1 MIRTVFRMMLVTSLK
16 DKITMFYALLFPIL
30 LMAGL
35 GYYFDS
41 PEYRQRLLVGV
52 VALSTLFW
60 AVQGVAFQVFQQ
72 RNKGVYKLLKLT
84 PFPTVS
90 FVLSLSLA
98 RTLLG
103 MAINAV
109 ILLIG
114 APAFGIAITFSGVIL
129 LLGMLLGGMFCFTC
143 LGFLVVNFAR
153 NEGQINMLSNLLQ
166 IPMVFGSEAFYRLS
180 DAPEWLA
187 RMGKC
192 LPFAYFVEGLQAAAK
207 TDVRLWGVS
216 MFILLGFALIILV
229 LAALTFRWDPE
240 HKKIGMR
247 MRKSTAGGGASG

>member
-1 MIRTVFRMMLVTSLK
+1 MIGTVFRMMLVASLK
-16 DKITMFYALLFPIL
+16 DKITLFYALLFPIL

-35 GYYFDS
+35 GYFFDS
-41 PEYRQRLLVGV
+41 PEYRERLLVGV
-52 VALSTLFW
+52 IALGTLFW

-90 FVLSLSLA
+90 FVLTLTLA

-103 MAINAV
+103 LCINAV
-109 ILLIG
+109 ILLAG
-114 APAFGIAITFSGVIL
+114 AAMFGIALTFSGSVL
-129 LLGMLLGGMFCFTC
+129 LLGMLLCGMFCFTC

-166 IPMVFGSEAFYRLS
+166 IPMVFGSEAFYSLS
-180 DAPEWLA
+180 AAPAWLA
-187 RMGKC
+187 QIGK
-192 LPFAYFVEGLQAAAK
+192 LFPFAYFVEGLQAAAR
-207 TDVRLWGVS
+207 TDIRLWGASAIVV
-216 MFILLGFALIILV
+216 LGFSAVILI

-240 HKKIGMR
+240 LRETGFR
-247 MRKSTAGGGASG
+247 MRKSAANG

>member
-16 DKITMFYALLFPIL
+16 DKITLFYALLFPIL

-41 PEYRQRLLVGV
+41 PEYRERLLVGV
-52 VALSTLFW
+52 TAISTMFW
-60 AVQGVAFQVFQQ
+60 AMQGVSFQVYGQ

-90 FVLSLSLA
+90 FVLALTLA

-103 MAINAV
+103 LAINAV

-114 APAFGIAITFSGVIL
+114 ATAFGIAFAFFGVIQL
-129 LLGMLLGGMFCFTC
+129 LAMLLGGMFCFTC
-143 LGFLVVNFAR
+143 LGFLVANFAR

-166 IPMVFGSEAFYRLS
+166 IPMVFGSGAFYSLS
-180 DAPEWLA
+180 AVPEWLA
-187 RMGKC
+187 RAGKC
-192 LPFAYFVEGLQAAAK
+192 FPFAYFVDGLQSAVN
-207 TDVRLWGVS
+207 TDIRPWGVS
-216 MFILLGFALIILV
+216 MLIVLGFSLAILV

-240 HKKIGMR
+240 HREIGFSMKR
-247 MRKSTAGGGASG
+247 RAANGGASG

>member
-1 MIRTVFRMMLVTSLK
+1 MIGTVFRMMLVTSLK
-16 DKITMFYALLFPIL
+16 DKITLFYALVFPIL

-41 PEYRQRLLVGV
+41 PEYRERLLVGV
-52 VALSTLFW
+52 IALSTLFW
-60 AVQGVAFQVFQQ
+60 SVQGVAFQVYQQ

-90 FVLSLSLA
+90 FVLALTLS

-103 MAINAV
+103 LCINAI

-114 APAFGIAITFSGVIL
+114 APMFGIALTFSGVIQL
-129 LLGMLLGGMFCFTC
+129 LAMLLSGMLCFTC

-153 NEGQINMLSNLLQ
+153 HEGQINMLSNLLQ
-166 IPMVFGSEAFYRLS
+166 IPMVFGSEAFYSLS
-180 DAPEWLA
+180 AAPEWLA
-187 RMGKC
+187 RVGKC

-207 TDVRLWGVS
+207 ADIRPWGVS
-216 MFILLGFALIILV
+216 MLIVLGFAFVILV
-229 LAALTFRWDPE
+229 LATLTFRWSPE
-240 HKKIGMR
+240 HQEIRFR
-247 MRKSTAGGGASG
+247 MRKSASNG